1 MRDAVRK
8 LAALG
13 PLPDGDLA
21 GQAEI
26 DRFVPL
32 LDEIGLERP
41 SRSETVVLLDA
52 LPLDDDESLGL
63 SWTVL
68 HIIESG
74 AEWPMWDELGTRR
87 GWWIDLLRK
96 RLHNAGIEPP
106 ALS

>member
-1 MRDAVRK
+1 MRHAVGR

-13 PLPDGDLA
+13 PLPGENSA
-21 GQAEI
+21 SHAEI
-26 DRFVPL
+26 EMFILL

-41 SRSETVVLLDA
+41 SRSETAVLLNA
-52 LPLDDDESLGL
+52 LPEDDDDSLGL

-74 AEWPMWDELGTRR
+74 REWPMWDELDARR

-96 RLHNAGIEPP
+96 RLHDAGFER
-106 ALS
+106 ASRS